1 MLWLLPWRPAGQPC
15 WLTFRVVNRR
25 VVTSMMSSLPT
36 SLRFASAGILRVEA
50 LAHGNE
56 ETF

>member
-1 MLWLLPWRPAGQPC
+1 
-15 WLTFRVVNRR
+15 
-25 VVTSMMSSLPT
+25 MMSSLPT
-36 SLRFASAGILRVEA
+36 SLRFVSAGILHVEA